1 MAFDPH
7 KNFSYSVVTV
17 APSPAASGTSITVQ
31 DTASFPAS
39 PGFNVVIWPTAE
51 QPLSSNAEVA
61 RVTNIAGN
69 VFTITRAQESSS
81 ARTILVGDQI
91 MAPWTSGMLDA
102 IEAAIPSIA
111 GLLSNIKVSAGALSS
126 LRSDL
131 TFSNAN
137 GVSFGLDTNGV
148 ITGTVATNYQSQGAY
163 LTTAALSQDSSKYAG
178 TNGAITGGSITVNTS
193 GVSVNLPAYL
203 TTAALSQDSSKYA
216 GTG

>member
-1 MAFDPH
+1 MSFDPH

-81 ARTILVGDQI
+81 ARSILVTDQI
-91 MAPWTSGMLDA
+91 AETITAKALTD
-102 IEAAIPSIA
+102 IED
-111 GLLSNIKVSAGALSS
+111 ALSVES
-126 LRSDL
+126 ASRS
-131 TFSNAN
+131 
-137 GVSFGLDTNGV
+137 
-148 ITGTVATNYQSQGAY
+148 
-163 LTTAALSQDSSKYAG
+163 AAD
-178 TNGAITGGSITVNTS
+178 
-193 GVSVNLPAYL
+193 
-203 TTAALSQDSSKYA
+203 
-216 GTG
+216 